1 MAHTSEQR
9 DHLSTPLCGAKKKNG
24 KLCRAFA
31 GQHTTHLG
39 VGRCKYHGG
48 ATPSHNKA
56 AEIEQAQQAM
66 VMLGAPIDVEPTQAL
81 MGVLRA
87 TAGHVAFLAGEV
99 QQLGTLDDGEA
110 QALMKLYSDERDRLA
125 RVAKACL
132 DANIAE
138 KEVTLVRQQT
148 EMMSS
153 LISAV
158 IEDLGLTPKQ
168 RNLVGPSIRRHL
180 TELPQPA

>member
-1 MAHTSEQR
+1 M
-9 DHLSTPLCGAKKKNG
+9 
-24 KLCRAFA
+24 
-31 GQHTTHLG
+31 
-39 VGRCKYHGG
+39 
-48 ATPSHNKA
+48 HNRSA
-56 AEIEQAQQAM
+56 VLQQAKQEM

-87 TAGHVAFLAGEV
+87 TAGHVQWMAGEV
-99 QQLGTLDDGEA
+99 QRLGSLDDGEA
-110 QALMKLYSDERDRLA
+110 QALVKLYSDERDRLA

-138 KEVTLVRQQT
+138 KEVALAQEQT
-148 EMMSS
+148 EWMAT

-180 TELPQPA
+180 TETTQPA